1 LRSSSSIAIFA
12 LGHISQLGGIR
23 LAARSIM
30 FKRLLQTT
38 NDPVFTIIRLVLGL
52 VFFAH
57 GAQKMLG
64 WFGGYGFSG
73 TLSAFSASGMPT
85 PLALFVIV
93 TEFFAS
99 AALICG
105 AFARVVSG
113 AIALLMVGAVVVVH
127 AHFGFY
133 MNWFGQQKGE
143 GFEYHLLAIGLAVA
157 VLVRGT
163 GSFSMESL
171 LSKSMAGG

>member
-1 LRSSSSIAIFA
+1 MRSSISIAIFA
-12 LGHISQLGGIR
+12 LGHISQLGGVR

-38 NDPVFTIIRLVLGL
+38 NDPVFTIIRLMLGL

-73 TLSAFSASGMPT
+73 TLSAFSTSGMPT
-85 PLALFVIV
+85 PLALFVIFA
-93 TEFFAS
+93 EFFGS
-99 AALICG
+99 VALICG
-105 AFARVVSG
+105 AFARVASG
-113 AIALLMVGAVVVVH
+113 AIALLMVGAIAMVH

-143 GFEYHLLAIGLAVA
+143 GF
-157 VLVRGT
+157 GT
-163 GSFSMESL
+163 ICWRL
-171 LSKSMAGG
+171 DWL

>member
-1 LRSSSSIAIFA
+1 ML
-12 LGHISQLGGIR
+12 
-23 LAARSIM
+23 
-30 FKRLLQTT
+30 KRLLQTT
-38 NDPVFTIIRLVLGL
+38 DDPVFTIIRLMLGL

-73 TLSAFSASGMPT
+73 TLSAFSTSGMPT
-85 PLALFVIV
+85 PLALFVIL
-93 TEFFAS
+93 TEFFGS
-99 AALICG
+99 VALICG
-105 AFARVVSG
+105 AFARVASG
-113 AIALLMVGAVVVVH
+113 AIALLMVGAIVMVH

-157 VLVRGT
+157 VLVRGA
-163 GSFSMESL
+163 GSFSIDGL
-171 LSKSMAGG
+171 LSKSMARG

>member
-1 LRSSSSIAIFA
+1 
-12 LGHISQLGGIR
+12 
-23 LAARSIM
+23 M

-38 NDPVFTIIRLVLGL
+38 NDPVFTIIRLLLGL

-85 PLALFVIV
+85 SLALFIIL
-93 TEFFAS
+93 TGFFGS
-99 AALICG
+99 VALICG
-105 AFARVVSG
+105 AFARVASG
-113 AIALLMVGAVVVVH
+113 AIALLMVGAIVMVH

-157 VLVRGT
+157 VLVRGA
-163 GSFSMESL
+163 GSFSIDGL
-171 LSKSMAGG
+171 LSKSTARA

>member
-1 LRSSSSIAIFA
+1 
-12 LGHISQLGGIR
+12 
-23 LAARSIM
+23 M

-38 NDPVFTIIRLVLGL
+38 NDPVFTIIRLLLGI

-73 TLSAFSASGMPT
+73 TLSAFSTSGMPG
-85 PLALFVIV
+85 PLALFVIL
-93 TEFFAS
+93 TEFFGS
-99 AALICG
+99 VALICG
-105 AFARVVSG
+105 AFARVASG
-113 AIALLMVGAVVVVH
+113 AIALLMVGAIVMVH

-157 VLVRGT
+157 VLVRGA
-163 GSFSMESL
+163 GSFSIDGL
-171 LSKSMAGG
+171 LSKSMARG

>member
-1 LRSSSSIAIFA
+1 
-12 LGHISQLGGIR
+12 
-23 LAARSIM
+23 M

-73 TLSAFSASGMPT
+73 TLSAFSASGMPA
-85 PLALFVIV
+85 PLALFVIL
-93 TEFFAS
+93 TEFFGS
-99 AALICG
+99 VALICG
-105 AFARVVSG
+105 AFARVASG
-113 AIALLMVGAVVVVH
+113 AIALLMVGAIAMVH

-157 VLVRGT
+157 VLVRGA
-163 GSFSMESL
+163 GSFSIDGL
-171 LSKSMAGG
+171 LSKSTARA

>member
-1 LRSSSSIAIFA
+1 
-12 LGHISQLGGIR
+12 
-23 LAARSIM
+23 M

-73 TLSAFSASGMPT
+73 TLSAFSTSGMPT
-85 PLALFVIV
+85 TLALFVIF

-105 AFARVVSG
+105 ALARVASG
-113 AIALLMVGAVVVVH
+113 AIALLMVGAIVMVH

-157 VLVRGT
+157 VLVRGA
-163 GSFSMESL
+163 GSFSIDGL
-171 LSKSMAGG
+171 ISKSMARG

>member
-1 LRSSSSIAIFA
+1 
-12 LGHISQLGGIR
+12 
-23 LAARSIM
+23 M
-30 FKRLLQTT
+30 
-38 NDPVFTIIRLVLGL
+38 LGL

-73 TLSAFSASGMPT
+73 TLSAFSTSGMPI
-85 PLALFVIV
+85 PLALFVIL
-93 TEFFAS
+93 TEFFGS
-99 AALICG
+99 VALICG
-105 AFARVVSG
+105 AFARVASG
-113 AIALLMVGAVVVVH
+113 AIALLMVGAIAMVH

-157 VLVRGT
+157 VLVRGA
-163 GSFSMESL
+163 GSFSIDGL
-171 LSKSMAGG
+171 LSKSTARA

>member
-1 LRSSSSIAIFA
+1 
-12 LGHISQLGGIR
+12 
-23 LAARSIM
+23 M

-38 NDPVFTIIRLVLGL
+38 DDPVFTIIRLLLGL

-73 TLSAFSASGMPT
+73 TLSAFSTSGMPT
-85 PLALFVIV
+85 PLALFVIL
-93 TEFFAS
+93 TEVFGS
-99 AALICG
+99 VALIFG
-105 AFARVVSG
+105 AFARVASG
-113 AIALLMVGAVVVVH
+113 AIALLMVGAIVMVH

-143 GFEYHLLAIGLAVA
+143 GFEYHLLAIGLAIA
-157 VLVRGT
+157 VLIRGA
-163 GSFSMESL
+163 GSFSIDGL
-171 LSKSMAGG
+171 LSKSRARG